1 MPGSAKLSV
10 CLLGY
15 RHAPYVEECVSSI
28 WAGGHDNV
36 EIVALDDGSNDGTI
50 EKLRELAVVSPF
62 PVQIMEQENTGDI
75 PGNFN
80 RLLANATG
88 EYVLFSSMDDMPMPG
103 AIGRMMQGA
112 SEAKAAFV
120 AHANALTLGPDGRTE
135 FEVFAPAAGVSTVR
149 QLLAAEYEYLH
160 TFYIQGAIFRKDA
173 LDAVGGFESGML
185 GDDIVLRTKIFS
197 WLNNNPVPFSLLEGP
212 GCIYRRHEGNISRNP
227 VRQVKTGM
235 QYLDRFWPDRPYPEI
250 LRQWTLTALQERP
263 YAEVMPVFR
272 FGKRGMEFLKDAEIR
287 EKIQEAEKGQNH
299 F

>member
-1 MPGSAKLSV
+1 MPGSGKLSV

-15 RHAPYVEECVSSI
+15 RHATYVDECVSSI

-50 EKLRELAVVSPF
+50 ERLRELSAISPF
-62 PVQIMEQENTGDI
+62 PVKIMEQENSGDI

-103 AIGRMMQGA
+103 ALGRMMEIA
-112 SEAKAAFV
+112 SMDEAAFV
-120 AHANALTLGPDGRTE
+120 AHASAVTLRSDGRTE
-135 FEVFAPAAGVSTVR
+135 FEAFAPAIGASTA
-149 QLLAAEYEYLH
+149 QKLLSAEYEYLH
-160 TFYIQGAIFRKDA
+160 SFYIQGAIFRKA
-173 LDAVGGFESGML
+173 GLEAVGGFESGML

-197 WLNNNPVPFSLLEGP
+197 WLKDNPAPFSVLEGP
-212 GCIYRRHEGNISRNP
+212 GCIYRRHDCNVSKDP

-235 QYLDRFWPDRPYPEI
+235 QYLDRFWPGRPYPEI

-263 YAEVMPVFR
+263 CAEVMPVFK
-272 FGKRGMEFLKDAEIR
+272 FGKRGMELLKDAEIR
-287 EKIQEAEKGQNH
+287 ERIQEAEKRSCN
-299 F
+299 